1 MAWRQ
6 DTALQTCWKRSKT
19 KMKEKLKI
27 KESDPER
34 QKEAKVR
41 RQEQEE
47 SLLIWDAIS
56 CAPEK
61 VQIK

>member
-1 MAWRQ
+1 
-6 DTALQTCWKRSKT
+6 
-19 KMKEKLKI
+19 MKEKLKI